1 MNKQLKMK
9 KKEKERE
16 LTHFQLNLQ
25 TYTQLH
31 TPTVVLEGSMEPFPG
46 DFDML
51 QYFKTILPVTTA
63 TMFPFLAAILD
74 LIKN

>member
-1 MNKQLKMK
+1 MNKQVKLK

-16 LTHFQLNLQ
+16 LTHFQPPLWYGGWGL
-25 TYTQLH
+25 
-31 TPTVVLEGSMEPFPG
+31 MEPFPG

-63 TMFPFLAAILD
+63 TMVAILAAILD